1 MQISGVSPV
10 IGHHAPLSPGVK
22 GVVFNFLPPKRKSA
36 PPHGWGHTRTGETIM
51 SAVITRPFPTL
62 SGAPKA
68 PWLRFLEGDGTE
80 TPGSTPG
87 TGTPAAGEP
96 NPDGDKP
103 PAQED
108 KVTDWKAESRKW
120 ETRAKENKDA
130 AEKLQKL
137 EDAQKSELQKAQD
150 RAEKAEKRAADAE
163 RRAQELE
170 GAQTRR
176 DLAEKVGAD
185 KRVPV
190 QLLMRGGGDTE
201 ESMKAYAD
209 EILAYRNGKAPGV
222 VSKSGTGN
230 DDKTKATSSMAA
242 GRERFEARQKKLT
255 TS

>member
-1 MQISGVSPV
+1 
-10 IGHHAPLSPGVK
+10 
-22 GVVFNFLPPKRKSA
+22 
-36 PPHGWGHTRTGETIM
+36 M

-68 PWLRFLEGDGTE
+68 PWLRFLEGDGTD
-80 TPGSTPG
+80 TPGNTPG
-87 TGTPAAGEP
+87 TGTPPAGDGK
-96 NPDGDKP
+96 PDGGKP

-130 AEKLQKL
+130 AEKLQQL
-137 EDAQKSELQKAQD
+137 EDAQKSELQKAND
-150 RAEKAEKRAADAE
+150 RAEKAEKRAEEAE
-163 RRAQELE
+163 KRAKELE

-222 VSKSGTGN
+222 VSKSGTG
-230 DDKTKATSSMAA
+230 DDTKDRVTSSVAA
-242 GRERFEARQKKLT
+242 GRERFEARRNKHK
-255 TS
+255 S